1 MSVFPSSENN
11 WSMADFV
18 VYIYPP
24 FFVSFIHLSSLT
36 LVIMPLSSSLSWI
49 SSSRHDR
56 IFTIDTALAAVAGIT
71 ACAGTYYIIRQLTR
85 SSSKKYAGFKKIPEP
100 KGAYP
105 YVG

>member
-1 MSVFPSSENN
+1 
-11 WSMADFV
+11 
-18 VYIYPP
+18 
-24 FFVSFIHLSSLT
+24 
-36 LVIMPLSSSLSWI
+36 MPLSSSLSWI
-49 SSSRHDR
+49 SNSRRHDR

-71 ACAGTYYIIRQLTR
+71 VCAGTYYIIRQLTR

>member
-1 MSVFPSSENN
+1 
-11 WSMADFV
+11 MADFI

-24 FFVSFIHLSSLT
+24 FFVSFTQLSSLT
-36 LVIMPLSSSLSWI
+36 LIIMPLSSSLSWI
-49 SSSRHDR
+49 SSSRRHDR

-71 ACAGTYYIIRQLTR
+71 VCAGTYYIIRQLTR